1 MSDWHVIKILAPVFL
16 PLLFLGLLVLMGLV
30 RTGLLELWS
39 QAVANGQLAWAG
51 LGMCVGALYE
61 QRHFQLVLL
70 NIGVDDALFWTV
82 ILVLLLQIVIAA
94 TAPLIMQL
102 SSHDLNERSILKQR
116 SVVIASIVLC
126 TAAAFLFAAVHATRQ
141 SCLLGA

>member
-1 MSDWHVIKILAPVFL
+1 MSDWHVIRILAPILL
-16 PLLFLGLLVLMGLV
+16 PLLFLGLLVLLGLL

-39 QAVANGQLAWAG
+39 TAIANGQLAWAG

-61 QRHFQLVLL
+61 QRHFRLILTST
-70 NIGVDDALFWTV
+70 GVDDALFWTV

-102 SSHDLNERSILKQR
+102 RSHDLNERSILKRR
-116 SVVIASIVLC
+116 SVIIASIVLC
-126 TAAAFLFAAVHATRQ
+126 AAAAFLFAAVHATRQ
-141 SCLLGA
+141 SCQLGA